1 MTQTAIHR
9 QAREAAQRTKAL
21 RDAALQR
28 RSSPISTYIS
38 ANTRFAAELAGARRP
53 WWPVSALGGVRWP
66 RGFRPLSLR
75 GRPWL
80 RGAAMASGLILLVG
94 ATHALAPAV
103 TETVAGAIMRTA
115 PGSSALMEEFRQREE
130 CFLRVAVEGPTGQIA
145 GVLRTGGCEGLP
157 EGLQHS
163 PPYLTAEVTEAE
175 ARRLADFIGVLE
187 GDHRRGRS
195 TLLGH
200 ELMGFARVA
209 AYLVRGE
216 RIGGSSGLQTAV
228 KNTMGSAGSLSFWE
242 KLVAIWQTA
251 VIAAHSSDEE
261 RDRIV
266 AMHAPP
272 IFTTEND
279 IFGPSLAG
287 RLIPYAFGKSTI
299 SQMSDAEVC
308 LAAAALPKQIILH
321 GAGESDES
329 RAKWDVRNEQVKARA
344 IKYCVGRLEARGTLS
359 AAEATAAR
367 DEIRALHFDHLGQ
380 APRLDNRLAHTLPGA
395 RLIMQD
401 ALDRRERQLDTGALV
416 TTLEPA
422 SQAKFHAD
430 VEQLVSSTDAGSW
443 DDGALCP
450 PWGACSDGN
459 ERVDILSVVLEET
472 VEGEEMRLGYSTR
485 PGLWQ
490 GPGTT
495 LTRSL
500 GSVPKLLM
508 IPYFASRGVETLCR
522 RQWADLHDGDFGGYY
537 DCSLPA
543 AQLSLRD
550 VVGQSDNLGYAEA
563 LRSAGFDG
571 SLEYLRGLGF
581 TVPASADNLETQRQ
595 VAANTNVLAK
605 PAVAARALTAI
616 SRGAQGRAPVARA
629 VTPFG
634 LEETEIDLRELVAL
648 EGARQQIRSALGG
661 ALDQGGTL
669 NALAPPLAR
678 RGCDL
683 ATTYAKTGTSEATR
697 ETGERRVR
705 DRLIFLRTMC
715 AGRALTVATL
725 VGSPRIDVPLSQ
737 ISGGD
742 MRRLVLDALD
752 AVLHR

>member
-1 MTQTAIHR
+1 MQRTAIHR

-28 RSSPISTYIS
+28 RSSSISTYIS

-66 RGFRPLSLR
+66 RGFRPLTLR

-80 RGAAMASGLILLVG
+80 RGAAMASGMVLVVG

-103 TETVAGAIMRTA
+103 TETAAGAIMRAA
-115 PGSSALMEEFRQREE
+115 PRSSALMEEFRQREE
-130 CFLRVAVEGPTGQIA
+130 CFSRVAVEGPTGIA
-145 GVLRTGGCEGLP
+145 GVLHNGDGGCDGLP
-157 EGLQHS
+157 RGLEHS
-163 PPYLTAEVTEAE
+163 PPYLTADVTEAE
-175 ARRLADFIGVLE
+175 ARRFAEVIGVLE
-187 GDHRRGRS
+187 GDHRRGRN

-200 ELMGFARVA
+200 DIMGVARVPF
-209 AYLVRGE
+209 YLMKGE
-216 RIGGSSGLQTAV
+216 RRGGSSPLQTAV
-228 KNTMGSAGSLSFWE
+228 KNIMGSAGGLRFWE
-242 KLVAIWQTA
+242 KLGALWETA
-251 VIAAHSSDEE
+251 VVGAHLSDEE

-287 RLIPYAFGKSTI
+287 GLIPYAFGKSTI
-299 SQMSDAEVC
+299 SEMSHAEVC
-308 LAAAALPKQIILH
+308 VAASALPKQIILH

-329 RAKWDVRNEQVKARA
+329 RAKWDARNERVKARA
-344 IKYCVGRLEARGTLS
+344 IDSCVDRLESRGELS
-359 AAEATAAR
+359 EADAEAAR
-367 DEIRALHFDHLGQ
+367 DEIWSMRVDYLGQ
-380 APRLDNRLAHTLPGA
+380 APRLDNRLAHILPGA

-401 ALDRRERQLDTGALV
+401 AVDRRERQLDTGALV
-416 TTLEPA
+416 TTMQPE
-422 SQAKFHAD
+422 SHAKFHAD
-430 VEQLVSSTDAGSW
+430 VEQLVASTEW
-443 DDGALCP
+443 DNALCP
-450 PWGACSDGN
+450 PWGACPDGHQ
-459 ERVDILSVVLEET
+459 RVDILTVVLEET
-472 VEGEEMRLGYSTR
+472 VGGEEMRLGYATR

-490 GPGTT
+490 GPET

-500 GSVPKLLM
+500 GSVPKVLV
-508 IPYFASRGVETLCR
+508 IPHFVSSGVDLPCR
-522 RQWADLHDGDFGGYY
+522 RQWNDLHDGDFSGFT
-537 DCSLPA
+537 DCTLPS
-543 AQLSLRD
+543 AQLSLRAM
-550 VVGQSDNLGYAEA
+550 VGQSSNLAYADS
-563 LRSAGFDG
+563 LRAAGFDG

-595 VAANTNVLAK
+595 VASNTSVLAP
-605 PAVAARALTAI
+605 PAIAARALTAI
-616 SRGAQGRAPVARA
+616 SRGAQGQPPVARA

-634 LEETEIDLRELVAL
+634 LGEAEIDLRELGVRD
-648 EGARQQIRSALGG
+648 GAWQQIRSALGG

-669 NALAPPLAR
+669 NALAPQLAR

-683 ATTYAKTGTSEATR
+683 STTAKTGTSEATR

-705 DRLIFLRTMC
+705 DRLIFLRTTC
-715 AGRALTVATL
+715 GGRALTVVTL